1 MLEKISDL
9 GEAQATKVGSQVGN
23 EERNNEKVLGY
34 DPRYP
39 QDKTWAAPSEV
50 AQPTRSRLTAH
61 GTARRAP
68 QGYNKIL

>member
-50 AQPTRSRLTAH
+50 VQPTRSRHAAH
-61 GTARRAP
+61 DTGRRV
-68 QGYNKIL
+68 